1 MFMGENEGDFNA
13 RPAWRRGE
21 TGKTP
26 NVLEFVIVIVMV
38 AGARIHH
45 ETHSNDAADG
55 VYSMANGCP
64 LLLLVGSN

>member
-1 MFMGENEGDFNA
+1 MQGQ
-13 RPAWRRGE
+13 RGGG
-21 TGKTP
+21 GKQVKP
-26 NVLEFVIVIVMV
+26 LEEFVIVMVV

>member
-1 MFMGENEGDFNA
+1 MQGQRGGGGKQVKPPRCA
-13 RPAWRRGE
+13 R
-21 TGKTP
+21 
-26 NVLEFVIVIVMV
+26 VIVIVIVMV

-64 LLLLVGSN
+64 LLVVSLLLL